1 MQNRSIPASDV
12 IPVLVYADVRK
23 TAEWLC
29 RAFGFVERLQIG
41 DHRVQLTFGNGA
53 IVVAQGDAGGVSGHS
68 VMVRVEDADAHRAR
82 AAQSG
87 AKILSEPTDFP
98 YGERQ
103 YNAEDI
109 GGHRWTFTQS
119 IADVHPK
126 EWGGVLME

>member
-29 RAFGFVERLQIG
+29 LAFGFVERLQIG
-41 DHRVQLTFGNGA
+41 DHRVQLIFGNGA
-53 IVVAQGDAGGVSGHS
+53 IVVAQGKAGGVSGHS
-68 VMVRVEDADAHRAR
+68 VMVRVRDADAHRAR

-126 EWGGVLME
+126 DWGGVLME